1 VFYNK
6 FYRYAKLMTEMNE
19 NQEITQNEKLVL
31 QDSKST
37 QPLNEKYAKLR
48 IELYESQMILLSVKL
63 VPLDMK
69 LLRNLI
75 EKK

>member
-1 VFYNK
+1 
-6 FYRYAKLMTEMNE
+6 MTEMNE